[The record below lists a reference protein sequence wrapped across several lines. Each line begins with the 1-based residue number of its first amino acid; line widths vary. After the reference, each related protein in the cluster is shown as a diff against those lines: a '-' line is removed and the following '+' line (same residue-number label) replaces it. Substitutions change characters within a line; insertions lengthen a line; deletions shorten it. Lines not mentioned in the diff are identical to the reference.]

1 VKIRTPAGQCIICH
15 DNGEP
20 IVRAVDETT
29 FLAIRRM
36 RRFIDRLHHEQEQSH
51 ATHRP
56 EDYQAPA

>member
-29 FLAIRRM
+29 LLAIRR
-36 RRFIDRLHHEQEQSH
+36 
-51 ATHRP
+51 TRP
-56 EDYQAPA
+56 